1 VFTTELVGRKDLV
14 DANAWLMG
22 SESGLK
28 LIGPAAGGLMVQV
41 FGAPNTLWLEC
52 VLITTACLMLAPIRV
67 MHKRERAVTQAMW
80 PMIREGLAAV
90 WASPVLRSAAALMVC
105 WQFLWHGVYALLVL
119 HATRDLLLS
128 PAQLGIATAM
138 GAAGILGGTLLAK
151 RVELRLGLGVGTLL
165 GFIAASCGWA
175 LMAASVWVPKS
186 YAMLAFGVSYA
197 VMDFGLCL
205 GFICYT
211 SLRQAVT
218 KDELLGR
225 VVATMRWLS
234 LLLAPL
240 GSVAFGALS
249 HASAARFAISGTALA
264 MGLAASV
271 SVVLCLMAGRSALIR
286 VRSAAVPEITQVAKD
301 VVVETRLSEQ
311 RM

>member
-1 VFTTELVGRKDLV
+1 
-14 DANAWLMG
+14 
-22 SESGLK
+22 
-28 LIGPAAGGLMVQV
+28 
-41 FGAPNTLWLEC
+41 
-52 VLITTACLMLAPIRV
+52 
-67 MHKRERAVTQAMW
+67 
-80 PMIREGLAAV
+80 
-90 WASPVLRSAAALMVC
+90 
-105 WQFLWHGVYALLVL
+105 
-119 HATRDLLLS
+119 
-128 PAQLGIATAM
+128 
-138 GAAGILGGTLLAK
+138 
-151 RVELRLGLGVGTLL
+151 
-165 GFIAASCGWA
+165 
-175 LMAASVWVPKS
+175 
-186 YAMLAFGVSYA
+186 
-197 VMDFGLCL
+197 
-205 GFICYT
+205 
-211 SLRQAVT
+211 VT